1 MKEKNMSKTNQQ
13 VSSSS
18 FKARFLYDLYTYG
31 MNHYEG
37 TDYAV
42 TDDQEFIERE
52 NNTFENIEKE
62 IDLMIT
68 DYAKWK
74 DFYPYKP
81 TDDYMKEHSG
91 FIDSTFRFVRMLLF
105 EIRINRVSYHQNK
118 MLEKK
123 EYKI

>member
-13 VSSSS
+13 GSSLS

-31 MNHYEG
+31 MHYYEG

-42 TDDQEFIERE
+42 TDDQEFIESE
-52 NNTFENIEKE
+52 NKTFENIEKE

-81 TDDYMKEHSG
+81 KDDYMKDHSD
-91 FIDSTFRFVRMLLF
+91 FITST
-105 EIRINRVSYHQNK
+105 IR
-118 MLEKK
+118 
-123 EYKI
+123 

>member
-13 VSSSS
+13 ESSTS

-31 MNHYEG
+31 MHYYEG

-42 TDDQEFIERE
+42 TDDQEFIESE
-52 NNTFENIEKE
+52 NKTFDNIEKE

-81 TDDYMKEHSG
+81 TDDYMKEHSD
-91 FIDSTFRFVRMLLF
+91 FINSTFRFVRMLLF
-105 EIRINRVSYHQNK
+105 QIRINRVSYHQNK
-118 MLEKK
+118 MLGKK
-123 EYKI
+123 EYKK